1 MKLLKFILTGLMT
14 TAVITGVSLQVK
26 AVEEFTYEVLS
37 DDTVSVKCAD
47 KNIKKADI
55 PEEIDGHTVTMLADN
70 CFDGCT
76 ALESVTIPETV
87 DRLGLYVFQGCSSLT
102 SVSIPQ
108 SVKEIKDFCF
118 EGCTGLVEIT
128 VNEENTAYCSRD
140 GVLFNKSCETL
151 IRYPQEKE
159 SEEYHVP
166 DECRTISP
174 WSFTDTQHLRVLSM
188 SGVEKIGADAFMGST
203 HLRKVELSDKIEE
216 LIGASFAKCPL
227 LMNVKFPS
235 KLKSIGDRCFF
246 DCARLHNVEFPEGLQ
261 SIGEMAFY
269 GCTKL
274 GEVKIPSSVKT
285 IGENGIGF
293 TVDET
298 GQPFVIPDV
307 VLDVDFGSKAYDY
320 ARENGIAFHSAV
332 SGNVIMLA
340 VVIIVMLVLLVVGI
354 VITIKQNRYAKEA
367 EKEQQEEQERLRRVA
382 ELQERRRQRKNH

>member
-1 MKLLKFILTGLMT
+1 MKLLKFILTGVMT
-14 TAVITGVSLQVK
+14 VIVMTGVSLQAK
-26 AVEEFTYEVLS
+26 AMETFDYEVLS
-37 DDTVSVKCAD
+37 DDTISLTCTD
-47 KNIKKADI
+47 KNIKNVEI
-55 PEEIDGHTVTMLADN
+55 PTEIDGHTVTMLADN

-76 ALESVTIPETV
+76 VLESVTIPDTI
-87 DRLGLYVFQGCSSLT
+87 DRLGLYVFQGCSSLK
-102 SVSIPQ
+102 SVNIPQ

-118 EGCTGLVEIT
+118 EGCVGLVEIT
-128 VNEENTAYCSRD
+128 VDEENTAYCSRD

-159 SEEYHVP
+159 SEEYQIP
-166 DECRTISP
+166 DECRTVSP
-174 WSFTDTQHLRVLSM
+174 WSFTDTHHLRILSM
-188 SGVEKIGADAFMGST
+188 SAVERIGADAFMGST
-203 HLRKVELSDKIEE
+203 HLREVQLSDKIEE

-235 KLKSIGDRCFF
+235 KLRIIGDRCFF
-246 DCARLHNVEFPEGLQ
+246 DCARLHNVEFPDGLQ

-293 TVDET
+293 TVDEA

-332 SGNVIMLA
+332 SGNA
-340 VVIIVMLVLLVVGI
+340 VMLVVVIAVMLILLIVGI
-354 VITIKQNRYAKEA
+354 VITIRQNQFAKEA
-367 EKEQQEEQERLRRVA
+367 EKEQKEEQERLQRVA
-382 ELQERRRQRKNH
+382 ELQERRKQRKNQ